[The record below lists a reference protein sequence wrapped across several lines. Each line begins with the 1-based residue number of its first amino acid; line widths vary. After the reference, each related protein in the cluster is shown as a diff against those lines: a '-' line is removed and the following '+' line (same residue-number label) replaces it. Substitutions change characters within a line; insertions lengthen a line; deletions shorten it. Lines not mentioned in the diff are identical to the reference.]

1 MNNEKQQRVILQ
13 LLVTVQHQERHNSSA
28 IGVTSFT
35 QINFAASF
43 TFEFTKYNARIACG
57 FIVLSTFVIDENK
70 SICQSTHSNTAVLMM
85 IKMRYRKSGGERTS
99 PHMSS
104 DNAKCLLIVGPCTIG
119 DVYVNKERVNVY

>member
-1 MNNEKQQRVILQ
+1 M
-13 LLVTVQHQERHNSSA
+13 QHQERHNSSA

-35 QINFAASF
+35 LINFAVSF

-57 FIVLSTFVIDENK
+57 FIVLSTFVKNENK

-85 IKMRYRKSGGERTS
+85 IKMRYRKSGAERTS

-119 DVYVNKERVNVY
+119 DAVGPCTIGDATVDVMSKCQSVDVNLLF